1 MIAEG
6 ETSDVFYFD
15 TWPTSPP
22 SNLKCV
28 STSSN
33 SLQLSWDDPTQG
45 MEKIT
50 SYAFSYHLNKSKFL
64 FGDIWHCMHTN
75 TRQAGVLNLMSWFC
89 LVLLS
94 ANDK

>member
-15 TWPTSPP
+15 TLPTSPP
-22 SNLKCV
+22 SNLKCE

-33 SLQLSWDDPTQG
+33 SLKLKWDNPTQG

-50 SYAFSYHLNKSKFL
+50 SYAFSYHLNKSKL
-64 FGDIWHCMHTN
+64 FSDILHSF
-75 TRQAGVLNLMSWFC
+75 AFS
-89 LVLLS
+89 
-94 ANDK
+94 K